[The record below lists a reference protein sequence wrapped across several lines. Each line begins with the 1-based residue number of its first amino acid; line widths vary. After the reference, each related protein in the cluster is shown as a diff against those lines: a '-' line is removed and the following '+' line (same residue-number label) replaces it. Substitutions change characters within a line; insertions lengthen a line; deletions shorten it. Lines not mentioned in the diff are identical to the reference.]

1 MPTATSDLRTNSDH
15 LHLNLAQNI
24 ENIFAAVGASQLSYP
39 RNTHVDKPQVIV
51 CDKFGKHLAKGYL
64 VTDETAGT
72 CHFKKVAKGEN
83 KVYIDEVF
91 DPDARLW
98 DDPQGGHETLAGYV
112 DGGFLIWL
120 DCWLNYI

>member
-64 VTDETAGT
+64 VTDE
-72 CHFKKVAKGEN
+72 N
-83 KVYIDEVF
+83 IDEVF